1 MSTTLAWA
9 ETEVRAGEVR
19 LHLARAGAGRPLLVL
34 HHDLG
39 TPDRLPF
46 YDALAQ
52 SFDVLVPH
60 HPGYGRSPR
69 PDWMRSARDL
79 AVAYRGMLAELGVA
93 TATLVGLGF
102 GGWIAAEMA
111 TMAPLAVHRL
121 VLVGAMGI
129 KPPEGEI
136 FDQALVN
143 YIEYARAGFHDRA
156 AFDRIY
162 GHEPTVE
169 QLELWDICR
178 EMCFRIAWKPYMY
191 NPTLPHLLAAIQAP
205 ALIVW
210 GDDDRIVPRSAG
222 EVYARK
228 LPRARL
234 EVVEACGHCVDMEK
248 PTELARLIAD
258 FLR

>member
-1 MSTTLAWA
+1 MSTTLSWT

-19 LHLARAGAGRPLLVL
+19 LHLSRAGAGQPLVVL
-34 HHDLG
+34 HHDIG
-39 TPDRLPF
+39 TPGRLLF
-46 YDALAQ
+46 YDELAR

-69 PDWMRSARDL
+69 PDWMRRPRDL
-79 AVAYRGMLAELGVA
+79 AIAYRGMLAELGVA
-93 TATLVGLGF
+93 TPVVVGLGF
-102 GGWIAAEMA
+102 GGWLAAEMA
-111 TMAPLAVHRL
+111 TMAPRDVHRL

-129 KPPEGEI
+129 KPPEGDI

-162 GHEPTVE
+162 GHDPTVE

-191 NPTLPHLLAAIQAP
+191 NTTLPHLLPAVQAP
-205 ALIVW
+205 ALVVW
-210 GDDDRIVPRSAG
+210 GDDDKIVPRSAG
-222 EVYARK
+222 EVYAKK

-234 EVVEACGHCVDMEK
+234 EIVRACGHCVDMEK
-248 PTELARLIAD
+248 PEELASLIAD
-258 FLR
+258 FVR